1 MNNNENDWTP
11 PPAPVDKILEG
22 KISHVDRPPPPF
34 VGDDDHG
41 PDPLPMIQRY
51 FDRGGCTRAQSVL
64 AECAREISLLR
75 DILHDRT
82 LQLQRVRER
91 DAIAEEILSSEEFTW
106 LMVGA
111 NHPQIHLNALK
122 PAYAAWRERGGRSVF
137 SPEWKPS
144 TPPQNPSTPTD

>member
-1 MNNNENDWTP
+1 MSS
-11 PPAPVDKILEG
+11 K
-22 KISHVDRPPPPF
+22 PF

-41 PDPLPMIQRY
+41 PDPLLLIADYM
-51 FDRGGCTRAQSVL
+51 GGNSNLTPDAVMG
-64 AECAREISLLR
+64 ACAREISLLR

-122 PAYAAWRERGGRSVF
+122 PAWTAWRERGGRSVF
-137 SPEWKPS
+137 SPQWKSS
-144 TPPQNPSTPTD
+144 TPPQNGSTPTD

>member
-1 MNNNENDWTP
+1 MSS
-11 PPAPVDKILEG
+11 K
-22 KISHVDRPPPPF
+22 PF

-41 PDPLPMIQRY
+41 PDALLLIADYM
-51 FDRGGCTRAQSVL
+51 GGNSNLTPDGVMGA
-64 AECAREISLLR
+64 CAREISLLR

-122 PAYAAWRERGGRSVF
+122 PAWAAWRERGGRSVF
-137 SPEWKPS
+137 SPQWKSS
-144 TPPQNPSTPTD
+144 TPPQNGSTPTD